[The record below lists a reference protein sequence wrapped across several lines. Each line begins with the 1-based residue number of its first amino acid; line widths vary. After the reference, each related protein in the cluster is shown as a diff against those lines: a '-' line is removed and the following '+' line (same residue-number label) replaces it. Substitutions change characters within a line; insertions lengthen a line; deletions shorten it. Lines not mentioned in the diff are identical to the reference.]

1 MLQPCVPRLSAVLCV
16 IAVLVL
22 LGCVTT
28 QAQENCGTTASCKP
42 YDTNGPACA
51 RKKRMNLR
59 FMLQTCR
66 ENNFTVDTQ
75 VHHLATYSFCP
86 IVDQLSSFTL
96 IGAPF
101 MTSCYITKD
110 ETSGVVTD
118 HLSMDTG
125 PRYLSVYGFG
135 ASNSTLYPQKG
146 VSTGTVLIA
155 VNGADHTGVSNSV
168 GIVTMLSL
176 EIGLHNGL
184 FNYDGAAAASET
196 TVANPNYDPV
206 LCNNGTIPPAGINY
220 CDKNITIPVAATV
233 VQPAKVGFTPT
244 CSAEDVCTLGD
255 PSVYTCIGEVP
266 GQKNCGVYRTDPTEI
281 RKLQMTVWVSYYGT
295 DWRRNVLTSGGRN
308 PLNYL
313 TFVKENALQTLGS
326 KIDSLFHG
334 NLSDRTL

>member
-1 MLQPCVPRLSAVLCV
+1 
-16 IAVLVL
+16 
-22 LGCVTT
+22 
-28 QAQENCGTTASCKP
+28 
-42 YDTNGPACA
+42 
-51 RKKRMNLR
+51 MNLR
-59 FMLQTCR
+59 FMLQTSR
-66 ENNFTVDTQ
+66 ENNFTVGTQ

-96 IGAPF
+96 ISAPF
-101 MTSCYITKD
+101 MASCYITKD
-110 ETSGVVTD
+110 ETSGAVTD
-118 HLSMDTG
+118 HLSMDMG

-155 VNGADHTGVSNSV
+155 VNGTDHTGVSNSV

-184 FNYDGAAAASET
+184 FNYVGAAAASET
-196 TVANPNYDPV
+196 TVANPNYDSV
-206 LCNNGTIPPAGINY
+206 LCKNGTVPPAGINY

-233 VQPAKVGFTPT
+233 VQPAK
-244 CSAEDVCTLGD
+244 
-255 PSVYTCIGEVP
+255 
-266 GQKNCGVYRTDPTEI
+266 KNCGVYRTDPTDI

-313 TFVKENALQTLGS
+313 TFVKENALQTLAN
-326 KIDSLFHG
+326 KIDSLFPRK
-334 NLSDRTL
+334 LL

>member
-1 MLQPCVPRLSAVLCV
+1 MLQTCVPRLCAVLCV
-16 IAVLVL
+16 MAVLVL
-22 LGCVTT
+22 LGCGTAR
-28 QAQENCGTTASCKP
+28 AQESCGTTALCKP
-42 YDTNGPACA
+42 YDTNGPLCA

-59 FMLQTCR
+59 FMLETSR
-66 ENNFTVDTQ
+66 ENNFTVGTQ

-96 IGAPF
+96 VGAPF
-101 MTSCYITKD
+101 MASCYATKQ
-110 ETSGVVTD
+110 ETDDVVTD
-118 HLSMDTG
+118 HLSMDME

-135 ASNSTLYPQKG
+135 ASNSTLYPERR

-155 VNGADHTGVSNSV
+155 VNGTDHAGVSNSV

-184 FNYDGAAAASET
+184 FNYVGAAAASET
-196 TVANPNYDPV
+196 MVANPNYDPV
-206 LCNNGTIPPAGINY
+206 LCNNSIIPPAGINH
-220 CDKNITIPVAATV
+220 CDQNIIIPVAATV

-244 CSAEDVCTLGD
+244 CNAEDVCMMGD

-266 GQKNCGVYRTDPTEI
+266 GQKNCGVYRTSPAEI

-295 DWRRNVLTSGGRN
+295 DGRRNVLTSGGRN

-313 TFVKENALQTLGS
+313 SFLKENALQALAN

-334 NLSDRTL
+334 NIPD